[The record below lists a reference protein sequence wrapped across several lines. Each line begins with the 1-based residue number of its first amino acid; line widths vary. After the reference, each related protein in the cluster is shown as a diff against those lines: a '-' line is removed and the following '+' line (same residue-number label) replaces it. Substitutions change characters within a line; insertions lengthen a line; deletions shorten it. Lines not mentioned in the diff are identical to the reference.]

1 MTNPTPAGRFPDERG
16 KDNMKTVTKKFTCGS
31 ARSQS
36 FSPVLEFP
44 VTYNVYETTDELV
57 AAKDELTL
65 AQQVK
70 VRNAERITRARQ
82 AAQNALLD
90 SMGIEK
96 QDINNNDQI
105 RLREFFKVLMS
116 SGLYDEDT
124 AREMAATSLKTAWAE
139 DTE

>member
-1 MTNPTPAGRFPDERG
+1 
-16 KDNMKTVTKKFTCGS
+16 MKTITKKFTCGS
-31 ARSQS
+31 ARGQN

-44 VTYNVYETTDELV
+44 VEFNLYENADELV

-105 RLREFFKVLMS
+105 RLREFYKILMS
-116 SGLYDEDT
+116 SKLYDEDT
-124 AREMAATSLKTAWAE
+124 AREMAATSLNLKWEDDAE
-139 DTE
+139 

>member
-1 MTNPTPAGRFPDERG
+1 
-16 KDNMKTVTKKFTCGS
+16 MKTITKKFTCGS
-31 ARSQS
+31 ARGQN

-44 VTYNVYETTDELV
+44 VTFTLYETTDELV

-96 QDINNNDQI
+96 QDINNNAQI

-116 SGLYDEDT
+116 SGHYDEEG
-124 AREMAATSLKTAWAE
+124 AREFAATSLKTAWADDE
-139 DTE
+139 D

>member
-1 MTNPTPAGRFPDERG
+1 
-16 KDNMKTVTKKFTCGS
+16 MKTVTKPGTCGS
-31 ARSQS
+31 ARGQN

-44 VTYNVYETTDELV
+44 FEVTLYEKPEEV
-57 AAKDELTL
+57 IAANDQLTP
-65 AQQVK
+65 AQQMK

-105 RLREFFKVLMS
+105 RLRELFKVLMS
-116 SGLYDEDT
+116 SKLYDEDT
-124 AREMAATSLKTAWAE
+124 AREMAATSLNLKWEDDAE
-139 DTE
+139 

>member
-1 MTNPTPAGRFPDERG
+1 
-16 KDNMKTVTKKFTCGS
+16 MKEVTKKFTCGS
-31 ARSQS
+31 ARGQN

-44 VTYNVYETTDELV
+44 VTFTLYEKPEELQ

-124 AREMAATSLKTAWAE
+124 AREMAATSLKTAWADE
-139 DTE
+139 AEAAPG

>member
-1 MTNPTPAGRFPDERG
+1 MIT
-16 KDNMKTVTKKFTCGS
+16 KTKKFTCGS
-31 ARSQS
+31 ARGQE
-36 FSPVLEFP
+36 FKPVLEFD
-44 VTYNVYETTDELV
+44 VTFTQYATTDELV

-96 QDINNNDQI
+96 QDINNNAQI
-105 RLREFFKVLMS
+105 RLREFYRVLMS
-116 SGLYDEDT
+116 SGHYDEEG
-124 AREMAATSLKTAWAE
+124 AREFAAASLKTAWAE
-139 DTE
+139 DED

>member
-1 MTNPTPAGRFPDERG
+1 
-16 KDNMKTVTKKFTCGS
+16 MKTVTKPGTCGS
-31 ARSQS
+31 ARGQN

-44 VTYNVYETTDELV
+44 FEVNLYTSTDELV

-65 AQQVK
+65 AQQLK

-105 RLREFFKVLMS
+105 RLRELFKVLMS
-116 SGLYDEDT
+116 SGIYSEDE
-124 AREMAATSLKTAWAE
+124 ARELAATSLRLKWAE
-139 DTE
+139 DED